1 MKFVLFLSS
10 LGNISA
16 VSKWVWDMLLADH
29 EIYRLPFILTNRLG
43 NGENKI
49 ENKGIS
55 KVKMNYH
62 FFENMMA
69 RLMKKEERKTE
80 GVVRR

>member
-1 MKFVLFLSS
+1 MNFFK
-10 LGNISA
+10 
-16 VSKWVWDMLLADH
+16 KKK
-29 EIYRLPFILTNRLG
+29 T
-43 NGENKI
+43 ENKI
-49 ENKGIS
+49 GNKGIS

-80 GVVRR
+80 GVGRR